1 MLVTVVWA
9 HPSRARLHS
18 YGYKV
23 NRMSIAKFT
32 KMLEANKEFAPYPT
46 NFCAREW
53 TPEQLDRFCNALSGN
68 QYLTTLKYARWRSRR
83 VAGSPCKEL
92 ADADSHACVP
102 RTARP
107 G

>member
-1 MLVTVVWA
+1 MVWA

-23 NRMSIAKFT
+23 NRMSTAKFT

-68 QYLTTLKYARWRSRR
+68 QYLTTLKYARWRSLR
-83 VAGSPCKEL
+83 VAGSPRRIVLTLSPVHTC
-92 ADADSHACVP
+92 
-102 RTARP
+102 RTVRP
-107 G
+107 D